1 MLSIFRDPGSVPAH
15 YVPDAEGDAEINA
28 EGDAGRLIPVLV
40 EVKRKGGEA
49 RYCQKCGAY
58 KPARCH
64 HCRICKRCVL
74 RMDHHCVWIN
84 NCVGHANYKAFFL
97 FVLYDVIA
105 LTHTVAL
112 LIAFFISSWSADPL
126 PRSSTAHLDSSAAST
141 TTAAAAAVAAAAA
154 AVGQEAYSQPA
165 LLLVPSPV
173 TCSVLRALC
182 LLVSLPLLIAL
193 VVLLVWHCYLIAINK
208 TTIEHYEGVRARLVS
223 PRPVVPSQPP
233 PSHPY
238 DLGIIAN
245 LSAVSTRNPFPSAS
259 SHPYDL
265 GIIANLSTISSPNPF
280 RSVLGPEAL
289 CWLCPNTCFLRNVFH
304 CPKHLSPS
312 ISSLFL
318 LTFPPSLLQI
328 LGPEALCWLCPNDT
342 RHISD
347 GLHFDT
353 AYSISRRS
361 QLSLNHHTGHLDHV
375 DRLL

>member
-28 EGDAGRLIPVLV
+28 EAGRLTPVLV

-112 LIAFFISSWSADPL
+112 LIAFFISS
-126 PRSSTAHLDSSAAST
+126 
-141 TTAAAAAVAAAAA
+141 
-154 AVGQEAYSQPA
+154 
-165 LLLVPSPV
+165 
-173 TCSVLRALC
+173 C
-182 LLVSLPLLIAL
+182 LPLLIAL

-208 TTIEHYEGVRARLVS
+208 TTIEHYKSVRVPVHYEGVRARLVS

-245 LSAVSTRNPFPSAS
+245 LSAVSTRKPSPSAS

-265 GIIANLSTISSPNPF
+265 GIIAN
-280 RSVLGPEAL
+280 RS
-289 CWLCPNTCFLRNVFH
+289 
-304 CPKHLSPS
+304 
-312 ISSLFL
+312 
-318 LTFPPSLLQI
+318 I

-361 QLSLNHHTGHLDHV
+361 QLSLDHHTGHLDHV